1 MKRRDFLRAA
11 GGSTA
16 AATAATAAQ
25 PAAAAE
31 GGGGGGGGSVT
42 PDWGGWLSGIDGS
55 FQDARGQG
63 EVTVQVGAQGNGG
76 AYAFEPAGLWVDTGT
91 TVKWEW
97 TGEGGGHNVVADS
110 GPASL
115 DSSTYSS
122 SGVHYEHTFEEGG
135 ITTYYCDPHLS
146 LGMKGAVAVGGEVP
160 TVAAG
165 GGEKSLHELGVPI
178 QAHWVGIGA
187 ILGIVGVINYTFYVL
202 KYGESPNTGNTGGG
216 ED

>member
-11 GGSTA
+11 GGSAA

-25 PAAAAE
+25 PATAAE
-31 GGGGGGGGSVT
+31 GDGGGGGGKR
-42 PDWGGWLSGIDGS
+42 PDWGGWLDGIDGG
-55 FQDARGQG
+55 FKDARGQK
-63 EVTVQVGAQGNGG
+63 EVTVKVGAQGNGG
-76 AYAFEPAGLWVDTGT
+76 AFAFEPAGLWVDTGT

-97 TGEGGGHNVVADS
+97 TGQGGGHNVVAES

-115 DSSTYSS
+115 DSGSAVSS
-122 SGVHYEHTFEEGG
+122 SGVHYEHTFEKGG
-135 ITTYYCDPHLS
+135 ITTYYCDPHRS
-146 LGMKGAVAVGGEVP
+146 LDMKGAVAVGDEVS
-160 TVAAG
+160 TAAAG
-165 GGEKSLHELGVPI
+165 GGQQPVHELGVPI

-216 ED
+216 EG